1 MVRNAQNPAFCVR
14 EASQERQVRKG
25 NIGHSNSE
33 RTTLRPLSRQ
43 PQCHRRVNPSHPFVP
58 TGNIAPR
65 QALLSLL
72 EHVNGETIGVNLASH
87 VGPKAIHL
95 IALDIFDGH
104 QWSS

>member
-1 MVRNAQNPAFCVR
+1 
-14 EASQERQVRKG
+14 
-25 NIGHSNSE
+25 
-33 RTTLRPLSRQ
+33 
-43 PQCHRRVNPSHPFVP
+43 VP

-72 EHVNGETIGVNLASH
+72 EHVNGETIGVNLASY

-95 IALDIFDGH
+95 IALHTVDGH